1 MAILNNPEDFVSGE
15 NVTAAKLNNLVDG
28 ATFLGGAGQ
37 ATDDSTLEVNDG
49 VGGDGSLR
57 VKDAG
62 ITTAKLA
69 DGAVSTQKI
78 ADSAVTSGKIADG
91 AIIASK
97 IAPSAASAIMPPGGL
112 IPYAGATVP
121 SGWLLCDGGT
131 IGGVGSGAGSES
143 ADYETLFNLIKTLYG
158 NTGTKVF
165 ANNDTVLLPDL
176 RGRVIAGLGGSLIDT
191 SAVVNGAVSNLTL
204 VNLTGNLGGTIVQG
218 MAVSGPGIGSG
229 ITVQIVT
236 NQNTIH
242 LSSAVTLSDGV
253 RLTFATT
260 ESLGDTGGA
269 KTHTLTEEEMPSH
282 SHAYVDAY
290 YSEQSGSQI
299 GSGDS
304 DNDNRDYIKNRTTSP
319 TGGDEAH
326 NNVQPTIILNYIIKY

>member
-165 ANNDTVLLPDL
+165 ADGDTVLLPDL
-176 RGRVIAGLGGSLIDT
+176 RGRVVAGFGESLLGSNADILGRIGGNKEETLTAAQSGLPAHSHTQGLSGPNLSGPVESLSGGSAGGSYT
-191 SAVVNGAVSNLTL
+191 N
-204 VNLTGNLGGTIVQG
+204 TG
-218 MAVSGPGIGSG
+218 
-229 ITVQIVT
+229 TVAAQDA
-236 NQNTIH
+236 
-242 LSSAVTLSDGV
+242 SS
-253 RLTFATT
+253 
-260 ESLGDTGGA
+260 
-269 KTHTLTEEEMPSH
+269 
-282 SHAYVDAY
+282 
-290 YSEQSGSQI
+290 
-299 GSGDS
+299 
-304 DNDNRDYIKNRTTSP
+304 
-319 TGGDEAH
+319 AH

>member
-57 VKDAG
+57 VKDVG

-165 ANNDTVLLPDL
+165 ANSDTVLLPDL

-191 SAVVNGAVSNLTL
+191 SAVVNGAVSNSTL

-269 KTHTLTEEEMPSH
+269 KEHLLTAAESGLRDHNHTVEQRSCINGAGFIVNAGGVR
-282 SHAYVDAY
+282 SVINVD
-290 YSEQSGSQI
+290 
-299 GSGDS
+299 
-304 DNDNRDYIKNRTTSP
+304 TTGTNASS
-319 TGGDEAH
+319 AH

>member
-1 MAILNNPEDFVSGE
+1 MAILDNPEDFVSGE

-28 ATFLGGAGQ
+28 AIFLGGAGQ

-121 SGWLLCDGGT
+121 SGWLLCDGST
-131 IGGVGSGAGSES
+131 IGGVDSGAGSES
-143 ADYETLFNLIKTLYG
+143 ADYQTLFDLIKTLYG
-158 NTGTKVF
+158 NSGIKVF
-165 ANNDTVLLPDL
+165 ASGDTVLLPDL
-176 RGRVIAGLGGSLIDT
+176 RGRVVAGFGESL
-191 SAVVNGAVSNLTL
+191 L
-204 VNLTGNLGGTIVQG
+204 
-218 MAVSGPGIGSG
+218 GSG
-229 ITVQIVT
+229 ADI
-236 NQNTIH
+236 
-242 LSSAVTLSDGV
+242 
-253 RLTFATT
+253 
-260 ESLGDTGGA
+260 LGRIGGN
-269 KTHTLTEEEMPSH
+269 KEHTLTEAEMPSH
-282 SHAYVDAY
+282 QHKTDGDDNGNIHPVRAGSDAGIDGTSQTASANDARY
-290 YSEQSGSQI
+290 ETGSLTGTA
-299 GSGDS
+299 GSGQ
-304 DNDNRDYIKNRTTSP
+304 
-319 TGGDEAH
+319 AH